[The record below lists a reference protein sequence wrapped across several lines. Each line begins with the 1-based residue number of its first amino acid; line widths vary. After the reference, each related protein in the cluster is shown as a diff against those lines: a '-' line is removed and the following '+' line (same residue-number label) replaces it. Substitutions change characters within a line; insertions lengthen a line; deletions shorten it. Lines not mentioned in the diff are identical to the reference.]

1 MKTVVI
7 NLLYCI
13 KGRAFQ
19 MLWISLVV
27 YSFYDTFIYYQEAP
41 QFYHLRKMLG
51 TGLYISRGTASV
63 LNISC
68 ALVLLPLCKRLNK
81 LLYRMLSK
89 IWPGLFFFWL
99 ERAKSFH
106 ITVAITLVLFAVIHS
121 ISHFANLCNFSRY
134 YNDEIKDINFANY
147 KNENPMSLLLSQPGL
162 TGVAMLIITSLMAM
176 TSLRTVRRK
185 CYNAF
190 WYTHHLYLP
199 FMMLLIVHP
208 LSGALK
214 EQVLKVEDGMVA
226 GSGYMNHDNVTIS
239 TEFVPIQSKLGG
251 AVEISPRALVVLKP
265 ALKVGLN
272 LNENLKESSF
282 SIPT

>member
-1 MKTVVI
+1 
-7 NLLYCI
+7 
-13 KGRAFQ
+13 
-19 MLWISLVV
+19 
-27 YSFYDTFIYYQEAP
+27 
-41 QFYHLRKMLG
+41 MLG

-106 ITVAITLVLFAVIHS
+106 MTVAITLVLFAVIHS

-147 KNENPMSLLLSQPGL
+147 KNENPMSLLLSQPGV

-208 LSGALK
+208 L
-214 EQVLKVEDGMVA
+214 
-226 GSGYMNHDNVTIS
+226 
-239 TEFVPIQSKLGG
+239 
-251 AVEISPRALVVLKP
+251 R
-265 ALKVGLN
+265 
-272 LNENLKESSF
+272 
-282 SIPT
+282 